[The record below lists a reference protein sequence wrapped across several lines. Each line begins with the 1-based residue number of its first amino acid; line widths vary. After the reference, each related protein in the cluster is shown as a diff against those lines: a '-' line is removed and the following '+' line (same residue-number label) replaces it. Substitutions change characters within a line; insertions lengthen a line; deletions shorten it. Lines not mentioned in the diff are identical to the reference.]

1 MTAMPPYPVI
11 CYAPE
16 CGRPARFKIA
26 AKWSDGTTHELKT
39 YYLACERC
47 VAELLPLAK
56 VKRKACRLTVG
67 ETLDEPVVYELR
79 PGSRDRELDR
89 VPEA

>member
-11 CYAPE
+11 CYGPN

-39 YYLACERC
+39 YYLACEGC
-47 VAELLPLAK
+47 VGELLPLAK
-56 VKRKACRLTVG
+56 AKRTACRLTVG
-67 ETLDEPVVYELR
+67 ETLDEPAVYELR
-79 PGSRDRELDR
+79 GVRP
-89 VPEA
+89 PPA